1 MYDLLAAIA
10 EIIRSADAEKKKALA
25 AALDRYIEENAH
37 DFFWA
42 TGPQAPAL
50 LHQIMMSID
59 LSCRPEDEQISARI
73 FRLLDRKPER

>member
-1 MYDLLAAIA
+1 MYDLLAAIE
-10 EIIRSADAEKKKALA
+10 EIIRSADSEKKKALA

-50 LHQIMMSID
+50 LHHIMMSID
-59 LSCRPEDEQISARI
+59 LSCRPGDEQMSARI
-73 FRLLDRKPER
+73 FRLIDRKPEH